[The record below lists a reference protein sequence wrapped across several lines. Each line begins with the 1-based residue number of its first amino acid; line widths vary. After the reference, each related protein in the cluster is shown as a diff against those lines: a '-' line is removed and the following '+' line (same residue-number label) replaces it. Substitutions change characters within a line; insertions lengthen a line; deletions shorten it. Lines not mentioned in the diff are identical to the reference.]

1 MLIFLHQFSKE
12 VRNCNRFFFSLEKYV
27 LSQKKGLP
35 KRGGFSAFRSK
46 LIFLK
51 KWSQN
56 HIFTHCRSNRRE
68 VFCKK
73 GALRNLAKFTG
84 KHPCQSLSA
93 TLLKKRL
100 WHRCFPVDFAK
111 FLRTLFLIEH
121 LQWLLLTLDF
131 LKIVFSSMGSRN
143 LQL

>member
-1 MLIFLHQFSKE
+1 MLIFLYQLSKE
-12 VRNCNRFFFSLEKYV
+12 VRNCNRYFFFIEKICFK
-27 LSQKKGLP
+27 QKKGLP
-35 KRGGFSAFRSK
+35 KRGAFSAFPSK
-46 LIFLK
+46 LFFLK
-51 KWSQN
+51 KRSQN
-56 HIFTHCRSNRRE
+56 HIFTHCRKSRRE

-84 KHPCQSLSA
+84 KHLWQSLSA

-100 WHRCFPVDFAK
+100 WRRCFPVNFAK

-121 LQWLLLTLDF
+121 LRWLLLTLEF
-131 LKIVFSSMGSRN
+131 LKIVFSSMGSPN